1 MTEENTQKVER
12 EPRRGRWRRVAVPVV
27 IGLASI
33 LLLVSVLA
41 TWVNRVALDNETY
54 TDTSAQLLQ
63 HPEVQHALA
72 VYMVDELYANVDV
85 AQQLESAL
93 PPQAQGLAPTAAAF
107 LRDYAVRA
115 AERLLQSTRVQ
126 ELWVKANQTAQERL
140 VQVIEGGGPR
150 VSTEGGD
157 VTLNTGALVQ
167 RLADRLGLTTSPA
180 LAGDQIV
187 ILRSNQLSTLQTL
200 IDWLQTVALWLIFVV
215 LALYA
220 LAIWLARG
228 RRREAVRACGIGIVV
243 VGIVLVLVRTVGG
256 DQLVDT
262 LAKLPQNRD
271 AAAAAWDILTQQ
283 LADATTTVIGVGL
296 LTIAWAW
303 LAGPGRRPVAF
314 RRSLAAGA
322 RSHPG
327 RVWLAFGAVV
337 LLLVLW
343 APTDAARRVLPVVVL
358 TALAALGLELLRRQ
372 SLEEFPP
379 GTSGGITL
387 PRLPGRR
394 PRQESHA
401 VEIERL
407 EALHDRGALTDD
419 EFTSAKRSLLA

>member
-1 MTEENTQKVER
+1 M
-12 EPRRGRWRRVAVPVV
+12 V

-93 PPQAQGLAPTAAAF
+93 PPQAQALAPTAAAF

-115 AERLLQSTRVQ
+115 AERLLQSARVQ

-167 RLADRLGLTTSPA
+167 RLADRLGLTTSPT
-180 LAGDQIV
+180 LARDEIV
-187 ILRSNQLSTLQTL
+187 ILRSNQLSTLQTV

-220 LAIWLARG
+220 VAIWLARG
-228 RRREAVRACGIGIVV
+228 RRREAVRACGSASSWSASCSSWCGRWAAIGWST
-243 VGIVLVLVRTVGG
+243 RWPSC
-256 DQLVDT
+256 
-262 LAKLPQNRD
+262 PQNRD

-322 RSHPG
+322 RSHPS

-343 APTDAARRVLPVVVL
+343 APTDAARRLLPVVVL

-387 PRLPGRR
+387 PRLPALR

>member
-1 MTEENTQKVER
+1 VTKESAQEVQR
-12 EPRRGRWRRVAVPVV
+12 PPRRARWRRVAVPVV
-27 IGLASI
+27 VGLASI

-41 TWVNRVALDNETY
+41 TWVDRVALDNETY
-54 TDTSAQLLQ
+54 TDTSAQLLEQ
-63 HPEVQHALA
+63 PEVHHALA
-72 VYMVDELYANVDV
+72 VYLVDELYANVDV

-93 PPQAQGLAPTAAAF
+93 PPQAQPLAPTAAAF

-115 AERLLQSTRVQ
+115 AERLLQSAGVQ
-126 ELWVKANQTAQERL
+126 ELWVKANQRAQERL

-180 LAGDQIV
+180 LADDQIV
-187 ILRSNQLSTLQTL
+187 ILRSNQLSTLQTV
-200 IDWLQTVALWLIFVV
+200 IDWLQAIALWLVFVV

-243 VGIVLVLVRTVGG
+243 VGVVLVLVRTVGG
-256 DQLVDT
+256 DQLIDT

-271 AAAAAWDILTQQ
+271 AASASWDVLTQQ

-296 LTIAWAW
+296 LTIVWAW
-303 LAGPGRRPVAF
+303 LAGRGRRPVTV

-327 RVWLAFGAVV
+327 RVWLAFAAVV
-337 LLLVLW
+337 LLLILW

-387 PRLPGRR
+387 PRLPGLR

-419 EFTSAKRSLLA
+419 EFTSAKRSLLS